1 VLTVI
6 GSRLVDP
13 PVDGETRRVIDLDPV
28 TVGVKV
34 GIGVTQRSERP

>member
-13 PVDGETRRVIDLDPV
+13 LVDGETRRVIDLDPV
-28 TVGVKV
+28 TVGVKIDV
-34 GIGVTQRSERP
+34 AVTRRSA